1 MSKSSPLRPLVAR
14 GSRPLRGEALV
25 AGDKSIS
32 HRALILGALA
42 ISGAPVVI
50 PALLRALASGAPLTL
65 ASLGATAAPPV
76 DVPAAL
82 RAIEVASGCAADYD
96 AWLTGAA
103 V

>member
-1 MSKSSPLRPLVAR
+1 
-14 GSRPLRGEALV
+14 
-25 AGDKSIS
+25 
-32 HRALILGALA
+32 
-42 ISGAPVVI
+42 VVI